1 MNVLGHSGRYSRN
14 RPVVRL
20 GNRGRYNR
28 GRYNRG
34 RYKRGRNNKGRE
46 RGRYKWDRG
55 RDRGRCNRGRYNRDR
70 QGQTILA

>member
-1 MNVLGHSGRYSRN
+1 MKVLGHSGRYSRN
-14 RPVVRL
+14 KPVVRL

-28 GRYNRG
+28 GRYKWG
-34 RYKRGRNNKGRE
+34 RINKGRE

-55 RDRGRCNRGRYNRDR
+55 RDRGRCNRGMHNRDR